1 MYVIRHDSVNSK
13 NANGAPAGTPVV
25 QELPLLQTNCEQ
37 LQTRKFRAA
46 LEPCWHM
53 NIHQCRQTVNERLM
67 YSRPHSSAEKFS
79 LDDLGNALTER
90 RYVSDKNRHRQLETI
105 ARLRDQHRR
114 AVGAFGGKCLN
125 RGSTNCLGRGS
136 DPNFT

>member
-46 LEPCWHM
+46 LEPC
-53 NIHQCRQTVNERLM
+53 
-67 YSRPHSSAEKFS
+67 RPHSSAGKFS

-114 AVGAFGGKCLN
+114 AVGLSAA
-125 RGSTNCLGRGS
+125 SA
-136 DPNFT
+136 